1 MPPQPKHK
9 GRIQIKIM
17 GLPSPSGS
25 PRLGPHNAPQR
36 SPAFRVMTPKMSP
49 MFRPLDDMSSISS
62 LEDDDRSVT
71 SSEDEERAA
80 EELHAVIDTFKH
92 QMHQIYV
99 ASQAAEHQVG
109 RLLTRAKEETA
120 PVVVEP
126 LRPQAA
132 VAAWL
137 AGRGLPVDPSL
148 EEFLGFCLDA
158 AEAQDLETRT
168 ILFSQTDA
176 AVLTKGQ
183 RRVTVF
189 EMLRLLPGLFH

>member
-17 GLPSPSGS
+17 GLPSPSH
-25 PRLGPHNAPQR
+25 GPLATPQR

-49 MFRPLDDMSSISS
+49 MLRPLDDMSSISS
-62 LEDDDRSVT
+62 IEGDERDSDV
-71 SSEDEERAA
+71 EDEEKAA

-99 ASQAAEHQVG
+99 ASQAAEQQVG

-126 LRPQAA
+126 LRPQPA
-132 VAAWL
+132 VANWL
-137 AGRGLPVDPSL
+137 RERGLPTDPSL

-158 AEAQDLETRT
+158 AEAQDLDTRT
-168 ILFSQTDA
+168 ILFRQADA
-176 AVLTKGQ
+176 TVLTKGQ

-189 EMLRLLPGLFH
+189 EMLRLLPGLFQ

>member
-1 MPPQPKHK
+1 MPPQPKQK

-17 GLPSPSGS
+17 GLPSPSTT
-25 PRLGPHNAPQR
+25 PQR
-36 SPAFRVMTPKMSP
+36 SPAFRVMTPRASP
-49 MFRPLDDMSSISS
+49 MLRPLDDASSVSS
-62 LEDDDRSVT
+62 FEDES

-99 ASQAAEHQVG
+99 ASAAAEQQVG
-109 RLLTRAKEETA
+109 RLLTRAKEEAA

-126 LRPQAA
+126 LRPKPAM
-132 VAAWL
+132 AAWL
-137 AGRGLPVDPSL
+137 AARGLPADPSL
-148 EEFLGFCLDA
+148 EECMTFCLDA

-168 ILFSQTDA
+168 ILFSKEDA
-176 AVLTKGQ
+176 ATLTGGQ

-189 EMLRLLPGLFH
+189 DMLRLIPALFH